1 MPKVIKLK
9 NDTFLANELYS
20 EREIMIGTWIDGKPI
35 YRKVIVYN
43 HQAGESESKIETN
56 IKKIN
61 TVVNIYGM
69 QHIANSWRPISVY
82 YPSNYDRFSQSIYSI
97 GGTPAQ
103 IFVFSSSWYAEYDS
117 IFYIVIEYTK
127 T

>member
-20 EREIMIGTWIDGKPI
+20 ERETIIGTWIDGKPL

-43 HQAGESESKIETN
+43 HPQNESESVIDSN
-56 IKKIN
+56 IN
-61 TVVNIYGM
+61 NLDMVVNIYGM
-69 QHIANSWRPISVY
+69 QHIANSWRPISVH

-97 GGTPAQ
+97 GGNPAQ
-103 IFVFSSSWYAEYDS
+103 IFVFSSSWYAEYNS

-127 T
+127 I